1 MFVCLFVCLYVVLFF
16 LFFYLFVAGTT
27 TTLTATTLC
36 SLYGQPRIFFRM
48 ARDGLLFERFGVVNA
63 KGVPTFGVWVT
74 CAGASVLSA
83 LFDLGSLAE
92 MISIGTLLAFSTI
105 CLGVLVLR
113 YGAGQ
118 DETTNDGGAG
128 GAAGSAGGVS
138 GGASGG
144 AGTVRNGRLGYCCL
158 LAFVLAQIGANVLVL
173 YGDATTLS
181 YLMLYY
187 FVLVAVVAVVVLW
200 WFVPPLRYVA
210 KFKCPWVPLVPCL
223 GIVVNTNLIL
233 ALPTGALVRLV
244 VWTVVGFAMWF
255 AYGAGHSK
263 LEQK

>member
-1 MFVCLFVCLYVVLFF
+1 MSSSPCYFGIRVCLFVC
-16 LFFYLFVAGTT
+16 LFVAGTT

-118 DETTNDGGAG
+118 DETTNDGG
-128 GAAGSAGGVS
+128 GA

-144 AGTVRNGRLGYCCL
+144 ASGAGTGTFRNGKLGYCCL